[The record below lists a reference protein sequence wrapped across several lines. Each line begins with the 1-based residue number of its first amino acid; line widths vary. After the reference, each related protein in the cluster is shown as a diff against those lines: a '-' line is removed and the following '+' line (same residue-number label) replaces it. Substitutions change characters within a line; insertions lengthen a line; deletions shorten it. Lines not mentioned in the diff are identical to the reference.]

1 MFDTVIS
8 FYASLAS
15 AQPLAVYQ
23 SIFHIATFDI
33 VVALARSRRIA
44 RGADEIVDSYSFV
57 W

>member
-44 RGADEIVDSYSFV
+44 RGADEIVGFYSFV